1 MSSDYMN
8 IEQVADRLQV
18 STKTI
23 RNFMKQGLLT
33 GFKAGR
39 DWRFTDNDLKNLEE
53 KLRKRTREG
62 TEKQQEVSKDKK

>member
-53 KLRKRTREG
+53 KLRKRTQEG